1 MQVPHPV
8 QVENGDIV
16 KLYPGEKPEVYDK
29 APSGRLYLDGSVSV
43 DPDSQSIKDRKNLSA
58 NGYLEVTIMITPKGN
73 IHNNPILSFRGLPVD
88 DREKT
93 FYQYQFSKNLMS
105 ATGLAI
111 IYIIIWWIVFFA
123 ILPIDVNRTK
133 TVKIDGEDPGSPEN
147 PKMLKKFL
155 YCTGI
160 TTVIFIII
168 YLLIKF
174 EYLNLRN
181 MIN

>member
-1 MQVPHPV
+1 M
-8 QVENGDIV
+8 
-16 KLYPGEKPEVYDK
+16 
-29 APSGRLYLDGSVSV
+29 
-43 DPDSQSIKDRKNLSA
+43 SI
-58 NGYLEVTIMITPKGN
+58 
-73 IHNNPILSFRGLPVD
+73 
-88 DREKT
+88 
-93 FYQYQFSKNLMS
+93 
-105 ATGLAI
+105 TGLAI

-155 YCTGI
+155 YSTGI

>member
-1 MQVPHPV
+1 M
-8 QVENGDIV
+8 
-16 KLYPGEKPEVYDK
+16 
-29 APSGRLYLDGSVSV
+29 SV
-43 DPDSQSIKDRKNLSA
+43 
-58 NGYLEVTIMITPKGN
+58 
-73 IHNNPILSFRGLPVD
+73 
-88 DREKT
+88 
-93 FYQYQFSKNLMS
+93 
-105 ATGLAI
+105 TGLAI

-123 ILPIDVNRTK
+123 ILPIDVNRLK
-133 TVKIDGEDPGSPEN
+133 TIKIEGEDPGSPEN

-155 YCTGI
+155 NCTAI